1 MSIGHSPFNHDRKAP
16 LPTQSHPHLHPVEEY
31 EGSSPSPS
39 EEIFQ
44 LARQISSSADGHIF
58 NYEKGSILDP
68 FHENF
73 DSRLWISKFANLE
86 DWALASDR
94 QSGIS
99 FKDMTVFGYGTDAGK
114 SPYRMLGWEMTDGLM
129 VDYQKTVANIPLS
142 WISAARTLIQG
153 GRKRRVNILNSVDG
167 VLEAGEML
175 VVLGPPGR

>member
-1 MSIGHSPFNHDRKAP
+1 MSIGHSPYNHDRTAP
-16 LPTQSHPHLHPVEEY
+16 LPTQIHPNLGPVEDY
-31 EGSSPSPS
+31 EGPPPAPSD
-39 EEIFQ
+39 EVIQ

-86 DWALASDR
+86 DWASGTDR
-94 QSGIS
+94 RSGIS

-114 SPYRMLGWEMTDGLM
+114 VLVKGIRLM
-129 VDYQKTVANIPLS
+129 IDYQKTVANIPLS
-142 WISAARTLIQG
+142 WVSAARTLIQG